1 MPLRKSLKGVVK
13 RSGRIGG
20 DSPTLLLAIGKELW
34 WMASKT
40 ARVAARVES
49 RPWTSTPIPISVT
62 QRTSAMVLPPVLA
75 VARGAATSFVDAP
88 AHLLRVFN
96 GSRPGKSRGVAA
108 PPGTRA
114 LVNAIP

>member
-20 DSPTLLLAIGKELW
+20 DLPTLLLAIGKELW

-49 RPWTSTPIPISVT
+49 RSWTSTPIPISVT

-75 VARGAATSFVDAP
+75 GARGAATSFVDAP
-88 AHLLRVFN
+88 ATFC
-96 GSRPGKSRGVAA
+96 GYFTAA
-108 PPGTRA
+108 VRA
-114 LVNAIP
+114 SQGAWQRHQEHALW